1 MKEFADSKRFNTKII
16 ALLFIAI
23 VLILPILSSCTEST
37 SQEPNNVATGASA
50 ISEEESLKEVY
61 SDDLITVYFVK
72 KYDTPQMQGMFS
84 FDLKAENKSGK
95 KITIYL
101 KDTSLNGSMVS
112 VGSGVPLEL
121 ESGKSG
127 ANSYFGKYEG
137 TGITTSDEIKKIG
150 FKILVMDTSSNVL
163 ETTES
168 IEVEF

>member
-1 MKEFADSKRFNTKII
+1 MKK
-16 ALLFIAI
+16 ALII
-23 VLILPILSSCTEST
+23 VLSSILTIFLYSCSEST
-37 SQEPNNVATGASA
+37 PQDPNNVTTADYSV
-50 ISEEESLKEVY
+50 SEEESLKEIY